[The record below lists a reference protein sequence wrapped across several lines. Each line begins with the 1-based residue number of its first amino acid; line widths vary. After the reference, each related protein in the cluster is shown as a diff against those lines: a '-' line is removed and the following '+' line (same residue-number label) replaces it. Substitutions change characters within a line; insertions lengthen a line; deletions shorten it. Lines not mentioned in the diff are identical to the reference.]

1 MIHKT
6 SKFIEP
12 FQTWAGTYLP
22 ANALF
27 SLRIG
32 YYCVMKVEAVNINFK
47 KMALAFREHVRLKAL
62 NAGSNIIYLKNGQL
76 VEENPKDSSIQI
88 RRSGLFVAE

>member
-1 MIHKT
+1 MKHFRRELVLYRSEI
-6 SKFIEP
+6 
-12 FQTWAGTYLP
+12 
-22 ANALF
+22 ALF
-27 SLRIG
+27 STRIG

-47 KMALAFREHVRLKAL
+47 KMALAFRKHVRLKAL

-88 RRSGLFVAE
+88 RTSFFPGNNCPISEE

>member
-1 MIHKT
+1 
-6 SKFIEP
+6 
-12 FQTWAGTYLP
+12 
-22 ANALF
+22 
-27 SLRIG
+27 
-32 YYCVMKVEAVNINFK
+32 
-47 KMALAFREHVRLKAL
+47 MALAFRKHVRLKAL

>member
-1 MIHKT
+1 M
-6 SKFIEP
+6 
-12 FQTWAGTYLP
+12 
-22 ANALF
+22 
-27 SLRIG
+27 RIG

-47 KMALAFREHVRLKAL
+47 KMALAFRKHVRLKAL

-88 RRSGLFVAE
+88 RRRGLFVSE